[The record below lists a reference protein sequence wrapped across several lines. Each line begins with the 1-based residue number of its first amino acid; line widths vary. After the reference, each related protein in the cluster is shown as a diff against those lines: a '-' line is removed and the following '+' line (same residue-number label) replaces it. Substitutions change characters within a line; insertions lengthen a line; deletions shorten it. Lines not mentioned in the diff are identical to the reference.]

1 MKKGLM
7 KKILLVVLAF
17 TMAMGMSITAYAKD
31 VAPRVEGDS
40 YICYYEHDP
49 RINAKAMDDI
59 VVNPKA
65 VFGFSP
71 NKASTRLG
79 SYADAIDWSDFEAV
93 MAAQQE
99 RIDYLAQFDL
109 MYVEWNKLEKA
120 GKDTETIARTL
131 SAMRNDI
138 RLAAYKDDPEGLAK
152 VKKSNLDTY
161 GNENGPTAES
171 LFEKYGSWEKVLLK
185 CFSSNSGMDA
195 CLGLYEV
202 QYEHNLKSG
211 TIVESENIVYTVKKN
226 DSLSKISGNYYGNKN
241 AWVSIYEANK
251 DLILDPNIISEGQL
265 LTIP

>member
-1 MKKGLM
+1 MKKELM
-7 KKILLVVLAF
+7 KRTLVLILAF
-17 TMAMGMSITAYAKD
+17 TMAMGMSISVYAKD
-31 VAPRVEGDS
+31 VEKRVEGDN

-49 RINAKAMDDI
+49 RINAKAMEDI
-59 VVNPKA
+59 VVNPNA
-65 VFGFSP
+65 IYGFSP
-71 NKASTRLG
+71 NPASTRLG

-93 MAAQQE
+93 LAAQQE

-109 MYVEWNKLEKA
+109 MYNEWDKMEKS
-120 GKDTETIARTL
+120 GKDVETIARTL

-152 VKKSNLDTY
+152 VKKSNFDTY
-161 GNENGPTAES
+161 GNENGPTADS
-171 LFEKYGSWEKVLLK
+171 LFEKYGSWETVLLK

-202 QYEHNLKSG
+202 QYAHNIKSG
-211 TIVESENIVYTVKKN
+211 TIVESEDIIYTVKKN
-226 DSLSKISGNYYGNKN
+226 DSLSKIANNYYGNKG

-251 DLILDPNIISEGQL
+251 DLLSNPNVILEGQV